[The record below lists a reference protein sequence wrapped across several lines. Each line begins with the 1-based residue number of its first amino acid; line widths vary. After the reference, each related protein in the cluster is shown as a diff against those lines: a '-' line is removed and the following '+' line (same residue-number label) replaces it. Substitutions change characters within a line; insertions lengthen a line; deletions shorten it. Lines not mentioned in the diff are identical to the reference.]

1 MATNT
6 GLDPDLSN
14 YYDAMF
20 ELFASPG
27 WKYLLEDLDRL
38 TGPLQ
43 DVRKINGEDS
53 LRFIQGQIDIVDW
66 LKEAKTRY
74 EVAYSTLTEA
84 K

>member
-1 MATNT
+1 MNT
-6 GLDPDLSN
+6 TSKLDPDLSM

-20 ELFASPG
+20 ALFASPG

-38 TGPLQ
+38 TLPLQ
-43 DVRKINGEDS
+43 DVRKIKGEDS

-66 LKEAKTRY
+66 LKEAKARY